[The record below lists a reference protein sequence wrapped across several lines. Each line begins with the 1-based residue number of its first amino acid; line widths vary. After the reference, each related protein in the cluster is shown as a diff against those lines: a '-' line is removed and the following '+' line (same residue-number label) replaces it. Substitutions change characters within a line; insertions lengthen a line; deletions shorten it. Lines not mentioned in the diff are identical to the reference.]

1 MIVRG
6 FFFLRGALLFS
17 HGDGEGG
24 ITKGLVSGKGECTAW
39 NLSSCLSVGLVRRE
53 EGRRGIDPPTPGDD
67 GYLSFFLSFL
77 PGR

>member
-1 MIVRG
+1 M
-6 FFFLRGALLFS
+6 RGALLFS

-53 EGRRGIDPPTPGDD
+53 EGEWGKFDPPTLSDD
-67 GYLSFFLSFL
+67 GYLSFFLSFFL